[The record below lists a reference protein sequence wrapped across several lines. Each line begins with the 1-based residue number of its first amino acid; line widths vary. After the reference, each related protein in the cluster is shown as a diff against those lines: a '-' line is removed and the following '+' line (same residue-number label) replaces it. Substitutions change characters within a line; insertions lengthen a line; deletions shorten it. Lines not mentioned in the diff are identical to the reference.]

1 MWCGKLAIMNTLET
15 SEGLARLL
23 NPLAECFSSEVAKKV
38 AALEADDDV
47 QARIDELAEKSNE
60 GTLTDKEDAEYM
72 AYIRAMDVV
81 AVLQKKARQ
90 ISDADI

>member
-1 MWCGKLAIMNTLET
+1 MSILET
-15 SEGLARLL
+15 TEGLARLL
-23 NPLAECFSSEVAKKV
+23 DPLAGCFSSEVAKKV
-38 AALEADDDV
+38 AALEADVDV

-60 GTLTDKEDAEYM
+60 GTLTDNEDAEYM

-90 ISDADI
+90 ISDVDD